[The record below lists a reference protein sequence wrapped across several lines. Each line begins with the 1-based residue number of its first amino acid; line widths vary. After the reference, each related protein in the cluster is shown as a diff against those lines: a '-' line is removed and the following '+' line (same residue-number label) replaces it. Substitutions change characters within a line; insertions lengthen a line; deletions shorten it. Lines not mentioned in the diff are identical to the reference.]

1 MQVNTAAFFTV
12 TALAIGTGGA
22 VYAAMTTTA
31 AVAAIAYAILAVG
44 LAGVSIAS
52 MTAWAAS
59 KDGESGSD
67 YIRKLGSHAGIAV
80 AASFQFVA
88 QTLVQALI
96 QGLASGVST
105 LVRRKIAGPDF
116 TFEDKRATA

>member
-59 KDGESGSD
+59 KHGDSASAYLD
-67 YIRKLGSHAGIAV
+67 RLGSHAGIAV

-105 LVRRKIAGPDF
+105 LVRRKISGADF
-116 TFEDKRATA
+116 TFEDKKATV